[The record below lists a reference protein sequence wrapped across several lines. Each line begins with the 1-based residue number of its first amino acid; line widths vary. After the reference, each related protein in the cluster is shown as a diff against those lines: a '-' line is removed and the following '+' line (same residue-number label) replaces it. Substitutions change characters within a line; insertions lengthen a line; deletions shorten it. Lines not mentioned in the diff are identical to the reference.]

1 METISSI
8 IFAAMLNGNNNTICA
23 ISTPPGI
30 GGVAIIRIS
39 GTKSIPICNQV
50 LNKSILDLE
59 GYSVLFCSFEDNHQL
74 IDDVVVTVFR
84 GPKSFTGEDV
94 VEISCHGSNFIQ
106 QKIIECLISKG
117 CSMAAPGEFSQRAFL
132 NGKMDLSQTEA
143 IADLIHSK
151 SKAAHQTALKQ
162 LKGGFSNELKTLREK
177 LIHFASL
184 VELELDFSEED
195 VEFADR
201 KELYVLIN
209 DLSEHVE
216 NLIESFKLGNAI
228 KNGIQTVIIGRPNAG
243 KSTLLNGLLNE
254 QRAIVSS
261 TPGTTRD
268 TIEEVLN
275 INGIDFRFIDT
286 AGIRETIDNIE
297 KMGVE
302 RAIRKIESSSLII
315 YVYDA
320 SKEKAEQVKKDL
332 KTFNTS
338 NLPILTIANKA
349 DLLPSDST
357 VDAKHLKLSAINSTD
372 CQKVKDKIYQL
383 SGLNDL
389 NLESTIITNARHVEA
404 LQKAHADLL
413 KVKEGMDSNVTG
425 DFLAMDIRQVL
436 HHLGSITGEISS
448 DDLLGNIFA
457 NFCIG
462 K

>member
-8 IFAAMLNGNNNTICA
+8 IFATMLNGNNNTICA

-74 IDDVVVTVFR
+74 IDDVVVTVYR

-143 IADLIHSK
+143 IVDLIHSK

-228 KNGIQTVIIGRPNAG
+228 KNGVQTVIIGRPNAG

-268 TIEEVLN
+268 TIEAVSYTHL
-275 INGIDFRFIDT
+275 T
-286 AGIRETIDNIE
+286 LPTIRL
-297 KMGVE
+297 V
-302 RAIRKIESSSLII
+302 
-315 YVYDA
+315 
-320 SKEKAEQVKKDL
+320 
-332 KTFNTS
+332 
-338 NLPILTIANKA
+338 
-349 DLLPSDST
+349 
-357 VDAKHLKLSAINSTD
+357 
-372 CQKVKDKIYQL
+372 
-383 SGLNDL
+383 
-389 NLESTIITNARHVEA
+389 
-404 LQKAHADLL
+404 
-413 KVKEGMDSNVTG
+413 
-425 DFLAMDIRQVL
+425 
-436 HHLGSITGEISS
+436 
-448 DDLLGNIFA
+448 
-457 NFCIG
+457 
-462 K
+462 

>member
-1 METISSI
+1 
-8 IFAAMLNGNNNTICA
+8 MLNGNNNTICA

-39 GTKSIPICNQV
+39 GTKSISICNQV
-50 LNKSILDLE
+50 LNKPILDLE

-162 LKGGFSNELKTLREK
+162 LKGGVSNELKTLREK

-209 DLSEHVE
+209 ELSEHVE

-228 KNGIQTVIIGRPNAG
+228 KNGVQTVIIGRPNAG

-302 RAIRKIESSSLII
+302 RAIKKIESSSLII

>member
-8 IFAAMLNGNNNTICA
+8 IFATMLNGNNNTICA

-302 RAIRKIESSSLII
+302 RAIKKIESSSLII

-349 DLLPSDST
+349 DLLPSDIT

>member
-1 METISSI
+1 MT
-8 IFAAMLNGNNNTICA
+8 MPNLDNKTICA
-23 ISTPPGI
+23 ISTPPGV
-30 GGVAIIRIS
+30 GGVAIIRVSGKNSIS
-39 GTKSIPICNQV
+39 ICDQ
-50 LNKSILDLE
+50 LFNKSIIDLK
-59 GYSVLFCSFEDNHQL
+59 GYSVLYCSISDNNQL
-74 IDDVVVTVFR
+74 IDDVVVTIFR
-84 GPKSFTGEDV
+84 SPKSFTGENV
-94 VEISCHGSNFIQ
+94 VEISCHGSSYIQ
-106 QKIIECLISKG
+106 QKIIESLLSKG
-117 CSMAAPGEFSQRAFL
+117 CSMARPGEFSQRAFL

-151 SKAAHQTALKQ
+151 SNAAHQTALKQ
-162 LKGGFSNELKTLREK
+162 MKGGFSNELKALREK

-201 KELYVLIN
+201 KELYSLISE
-209 DLSEHVE
+209 LSEHVG

-228 KNGIQTVIIGRPNAG
+228 KNGVQTVIIGRPNAG

-286 AGIRETIDNIE
+286 AGIRETLDNIE

-302 RAIRKIESSSLII
+302 RAIEKIESSSLII

-338 NLPILTIANKA
+338 DLPILTIANKA

-357 VDAKHLKLSAINSTD
+357 VDAKHLKLSAINSKD
-372 CQKVKDKIYQL
+372 CQKVKDEIYRL

-389 NLESTIITNARHVEA
+389 NLESTIVTNARHVEA

>member
-8 IFAAMLNGNNNTICA
+8 IFATMLNGNNNTICA

-94 VEISCHGSNFIQ
+94 VEISCHGSNYIQ

-117 CSMAAPGEFSQRAFL
+117 CTMATPGEFSQRAFL

-162 LKGGFSNELKTLREK
+162 LKGGVYNELKTLREK

-209 DLSEHVE
+209 ELSKHVE
-216 NLIESFKLGNAI
+216 KLIESFKLGNAI

-286 AGIRETIDNIE
+286 AGIRETVDYIE

-302 RAIRKIESSSLII
+302 RAIKKIESSSLII

-349 DLLPSDST
+349 DLLPSDSIL
-357 VDAKHLKLSAINSTD
+357 DAKHLKLSAINSTD

-389 NLESTIITNARHVEA
+389 NLESTIITNTRHVEA

>member
-8 IFAAMLNGNNNTICA
+8 IFATMLNGNNNTICA

-209 DLSEHVE
+209 DLSEHIE

-302 RAIRKIESSSLII
+302 RAIKKIESSSLII

-338 NLPILTIANKA
+338 DLPILTIANKA

-357 VDAKHLKLSAINSTD
+357 VDAEHLKLSAINSTD

>member
-8 IFAAMLNGNNNTICA
+8 IFATMLNGNNNTICA

-162 LKGGFSNELKTLREK
+162 LKGGVSNELKTLREK

>member
-8 IFAAMLNGNNNTICA
+8 IFATMLNGNNNTICA
-23 ISTPPGI
+23 ISTPSGI

-94 VEISCHGSNFIQ
+94 VEISCHGSNYIQ
-106 QKIIECLISKG
+106 HKIIECLISKG

-209 DLSEHVE
+209 ELSEHVK
-216 NLIESFKLGNAI
+216 NLIKSFKLGNAI

-302 RAIRKIESSSLII
+302 RAIKKIESSSLII

>member
-1 METISSI
+1 
-8 IFAAMLNGNNNTICA
+8 MLNGNNNTICA

-209 DLSEHVE
+209 ELSEHVE

-302 RAIRKIESSSLII
+302 RAIKKIESSSLII

-357 VDAKHLKLSAINSTD
+357 VDAKHLKLSAINSKD

>member
-1 METISSI
+1 
-8 IFAAMLNGNNNTICA
+8 MLNGNNNTICA

-209 DLSEHVE
+209 DLS
-216 NLIESFKLGNAI
+216 
-228 KNGIQTVIIGRPNAG
+228 
-243 KSTLLNGLLNE
+243 
-254 QRAIVSS
+254 
-261 TPGTTRD
+261 
-268 TIEEVLN
+268 
-275 INGIDFRFIDT
+275 
-286 AGIRETIDNIE
+286 
-297 KMGVE
+297 
-302 RAIRKIESSSLII
+302 
-315 YVYDA
+315 
-320 SKEKAEQVKKDL
+320 
-332 KTFNTS
+332 
-338 NLPILTIANKA
+338 
-349 DLLPSDST
+349 
-357 VDAKHLKLSAINSTD
+357 
-372 CQKVKDKIYQL
+372 
-383 SGLNDL
+383 
-389 NLESTIITNARHVEA
+389 
-404 LQKAHADLL
+404 
-413 KVKEGMDSNVTG
+413 
-425 DFLAMDIRQVL
+425 
-436 HHLGSITGEISS
+436 
-448 DDLLGNIFA
+448 
-457 NFCIG
+457 
-462 K
+462 

>member
-1 METISSI
+1 MT
-8 IFAAMLNGNNNTICA
+8 MPNLDNNTICA
-23 ISTPPGI
+23 ISTPPGV
-30 GGVAIIRIS
+30 GGVAIIRVSGKNSIS
-39 GTKSIPICNQV
+39 ICDQ
-50 LNKSILDLE
+50 LFNKSIIDLK
-59 GYSVLFCSFEDNHQL
+59 GYSVLYCSISDNNQL
-74 IDDVVVTVFR
+74 IDDVVVTIFR
-84 GPKSFTGEDV
+84 SPKSFTGENV
-94 VEISCHGSNFIQ
+94 VEISCHGSSYIQ
-106 QKIIECLISKG
+106 QKIIESLLSKG
-117 CSMAAPGEFSQRAFL
+117 CSMARPGEFSQRAFL

-151 SKAAHQTALKQ
+151 SNAAHQTALKQ
-162 LKGGFSNELKTLREK
+162 MKGGFSNELKALREK

-201 KELYVLIN
+201 KELYSLISE
-209 DLSEHVE
+209 LSEHVG
-216 NLIESFKLGNAI
+216 NLIESFTLGNAI
-228 KNGIQTVIIGRPNAG
+228 KNGVQTVIIGRPNAG

-286 AGIRETIDNIE
+286 AGIRETLDNIE

-302 RAIRKIESSSLII
+302 RAIEKIESSSLII

-338 NLPILTIANKA
+338 DLPILTIANKA

-357 VDAKHLKLSAINSTD
+357 VDAKHLKLSAINSKD
-372 CQKVKDKIYQL
+372 CQKVKDEIYRL

-389 NLESTIITNARHVEA
+389 NLESTIVTNARHVEA

>member
-1 METISSI
+1 MT
-8 IFAAMLNGNNNTICA
+8 MPNLDNNTICA
-23 ISTPPGI
+23 ISTPPGV
-30 GGVAIIRIS
+30 GGVAIIRVSGKNSIS
-39 GTKSIPICNQV
+39 ICDQ
-50 LNKSILDLE
+50 LFNKSIIDLK
-59 GYSVLFCSFEDNHQL
+59 GYSVLYCSISDNNQL
-74 IDDVVVTVFR
+74 IDDVVVTIYR
-84 GPKSFTGEDV
+84 APQSFTGENV
-94 VEISCHGSNFIQ
+94 VEISCHGSSYIQ
-106 QKIIECLISKG
+106 QKIIESLLSKG
-117 CSMAAPGEFSQRAFL
+117 CSMARPGEFSQRAFL

-151 SKAAHQTALKQ
+151 SNAAHQTALKQ
-162 LKGGFSNELKTLREK
+162 MKGGFSNELKALREK

-201 KELYVLIN
+201 KELYSLIN
-209 DLSEHVE
+209 ELSEHVG

-228 KNGIQTVIIGRPNAG
+228 KNGVQTVIIGRPNAG

-286 AGIRETIDNIE
+286 AGIRETLDNIE

-302 RAIRKIESSSLII
+302 RAIEKIESSSLII

-338 NLPILTIANKA
+338 DLPILTIANKA

-357 VDAKHLKLSAINSTD
+357 VDAKHLKLSAINSKD
-372 CQKVKDKIYQL
+372 CQKVKDEIYRL

-389 NLESTIITNARHVEA
+389 NLESTIVTNARHVEA

>member
-1 METISSI
+1 
-8 IFAAMLNGNNNTICA
+8 MLNGNNNTICA

-286 AGIRETIDNIE
+286 AGIRKTIDNIE

>member
-1 METISSI
+1 
-8 IFAAMLNGNNNTICA
+8 MLNGNNNTICA

-209 DLSEHVE
+209 ELSEHVE

-228 KNGIQTVIIGRPNAG
+228 KNGVQTVIIGRPNAG

-302 RAIRKIESSSLII
+302 RAIKKIESSSLII

>member
-1 METISSI
+1 MTVSN
-8 IFAAMLNGNNNTICA
+8 LDNNTICA
-23 ISTPPGI
+23 ISTPPGV
-30 GGVAIIRIS
+30 GGVAIIRVSGKNSIS
-39 GTKSIPICNQV
+39 ICDQ
-50 LNKSILDLE
+50 LFNKSIINLK
-59 GYSVLFCSFEDNHQL
+59 GYSVLYCTIKDNNQL
-74 IDDVVVTVFR
+74 IDDVVVTLYR
-84 GPKSFTGEDV
+84 APQSFTGEDV
-94 VEISCHGSNFIQ
+94 VEISCHGSSYIQ
-106 QKIIECLISKG
+106 QKIIESLLSKG
-117 CSMAAPGEFSQRAFL
+117 CSMAQPGEFSQRAFL

-151 SKAAHQTALKQ
+151 SNAAHQTALKQ
-162 LKGGFSNELKTLREK
+162 MKGGFSNELKALREK

-201 KELYVLIN
+201 KELYSLIN
-209 DLSEHVE
+209 ELSEHVG

-228 KNGIQTVIIGRPNAG
+228 KNGVQTVIIGRPNAG

-286 AGIRETIDNIE
+286 AGIRETLDNIE

-302 RAIRKIESSSLII
+302 RAIEKIESSSLII

-320 SKEKAEQVKKDL
+320 SKEKAEQVQKDL

-338 NLPILTIANKA
+338 DLPILTIANKA

-357 VDAKHLKLSAINSTD
+357 VDTKHLKLSAINSKD
-372 CQKVKDKIYQL
+372 CQKVKDEIYQL

-389 NLESTIITNARHVEA
+389 KLESTIVTNSRHVEA
-404 LQKAHADLL
+404 LQKAHAELL
-413 KVKEGMDSNVTG
+413 KVKEGMDSKVTG

>member
-1 METISSI
+1 M
-8 IFAAMLNGNNNTICA
+8 
-23 ISTPPGI
+23 
-30 GGVAIIRIS
+30 
-39 GTKSIPICNQV
+39 
-50 LNKSILDLE
+50 
-59 GYSVLFCSFEDNHQL
+59 
-74 IDDVVVTVFR
+74 
-84 GPKSFTGEDV
+84 
-94 VEISCHGSNFIQ
+94 
-106 QKIIECLISKG
+106 
-117 CSMAAPGEFSQRAFL
+117 
-132 NGKMDLSQTEA
+132 
-143 IADLIHSK
+143 
-151 SKAAHQTALKQ
+151 
-162 LKGGFSNELKTLREK
+162 
-177 LIHFASL
+177 
-184 VELELDFSEED
+184 
-195 VEFADR
+195 
-201 KELYVLIN
+201 
-209 DLSEHVE
+209 
-216 NLIESFKLGNAI
+216 
-228 KNGIQTVIIGRPNAG
+228 
-243 KSTLLNGLLNE
+243 
-254 QRAIVSS
+254 
-261 TPGTTRD
+261 
-268 TIEEVLN
+268 LN

-357 VDAKHLKLSAINSTD
+357 VDAKHLKLSAINSKD

>member
-1 METISSI
+1 
-8 IFAAMLNGNNNTICA
+8 MLNGNNNTICA

>member
-1 METISSI
+1 
-8 IFAAMLNGNNNTICA
+8 MLNGNNNTICA

-302 RAIRKIESSSLII
+302 RAIKKIESSSLII

-357 VDAKHLKLSAINSTD
+357 VDAKHLKLSAINSKD

-389 NLESTIITNARHVEA
+389 NLESTIVTNARHVEA

-413 KVKEGMDSNVTG
+413 NVKEGMDSNVTG

>member
-8 IFAAMLNGNNNTICA
+8 IFATMLNGNNNTICA

-209 DLSEHVE
+209 DLSKHVE

-349 DLLPSDST
+349 DLLPSEST
-357 VDAKHLKLSAINSTD
+357 VDTKHLKLSAINSTD

>member
-1 METISSI
+1 
-8 IFAAMLNGNNNTICA
+8 MLNGNNNTICA
-23 ISTPPGI
+23 ISTPSGI

-117 CSMAAPGEFSQRAFL
+117 CSTAAPGEFSQRAFL

-209 DLSEHVE
+209 ELSEHVE

-302 RAIRKIESSSLII
+302 RAIKKIESSSLII

-372 CQKVKDKIYQL
+372 CLKVKDKIYQL

>member
-1 METISSI
+1 MTTAFLDNS
-8 IFAAMLNGNNNTICA
+8 TICA

-30 GGVAIIRIS
+30 GGVAIIRVSGNNAIS
-39 GTKSIPICNQV
+39 ICDQILTKSIKN
-50 LNKSILDLE
+50 LK
-59 GYSVLFCSFEDNHQL
+59 GYSIIYCSLKDNNEI
-74 IDDVVVTVFR
+74 IDDVVVTIYKA
-84 GPKSFTGEDV
+84 PHSFTGENV
-94 VEISCHGSNFIQ
+94 VEINCHGSSFIQ
-106 QKIIECLISKG
+106 QKIIEVLINKG
-117 CSMAAPGEFSQRAFL
+117 CAMARPGEFSQRAFL

-143 IADLIHSK
+143 VADLIHSK
-151 SKAAHQTALKQ
+151 NKAAHQTALKQ
-162 LKGGFSNELKTLREK
+162 MKGGFSNELKGLREK
-177 LIHFASL
+177 LINFASL

-201 KELYVLIN
+201 KQLYSLVEELSKHVL
-209 DLSEHVE
+209 
-216 NLIESFKLGNAI
+216 NLIESFQLGNAI
-228 KNGIQTVIIGRPNAG
+228 KNGVQTVIIGRPNAG

-286 AGIRETIDNIE
+286 AGIRETFDNIE

-302 RAIRKIESSSLII
+302 RAIEKIESSSLII

-320 SKEKAEQVKKDL
+320 SEEKAQDVERDL
-332 KTFNTS
+332 KTFNTA
-338 NLPILTIANKA
+338 NLPFLTIANKA
-349 DLLPSDST
+349 DLLPPGST
-357 VDAKHLKLSAINSTD
+357 INAKHLKLSAINSKD
-372 CQKVKDKIYQL
+372 CQTVKDEIYLL

-389 NLESTIITNARHVEA
+389 NLESTIVTNARHVEA

-413 KVKEGMDSNVTG
+413 KVKQGMDSNVTG

>member
-1 METISSI
+1 MT
-8 IFAAMLNGNNNTICA
+8 MPNLDNNTICA
-23 ISTPPGI
+23 ISTPPGV
-30 GGVAIIRIS
+30 GGVAIIRVSGKNSIS
-39 GTKSIPICNQV
+39 ICDQ
-50 LNKSILDLE
+50 LFNKSIIDLK
-59 GYSVLFCSFEDNHQL
+59 GYSVLYCSISDNNQL
-74 IDDVVVTVFR
+74 IDDVVVTIYR
-84 GPKSFTGEDV
+84 APQSFTGENV
-94 VEISCHGSNFIQ
+94 VEISCHGSSYIQ
-106 QKIIECLISKG
+106 QKIIESLLSKG
-117 CSMAAPGEFSQRAFL
+117 CSMARPGEFSQRAFL

-151 SKAAHQTALKQ
+151 SNAAHQTALKQ
-162 LKGGFSNELKTLREK
+162 MKGGFSNELKALREK

-201 KELYVLIN
+201 KELYSLIN
-209 DLSEHVE
+209 ELSEHVG

-228 KNGIQTVIIGRPNAG
+228 KNGVQTVIIGRPNAG

-286 AGIRETIDNIE
+286 AGIRETLDNIE

-302 RAIRKIESSSLII
+302 RAIEKIESSSLII

-320 SKEKAEQVKKDL
+320 SKEKAEQVQKDL

-338 NLPILTIANKA
+338 DLPILTIANKA
-349 DLLPSDST
+349 DLLPSDTT
-357 VDAKHLKLSAINSTD
+357 VDAKHLKLSAINSKD
-372 CQKVKDKIYQL
+372 CQKVKDEIYRL

-389 NLESTIITNARHVEA
+389 NLESTIVTNARHVEA

-413 KVKEGMDSNVTG
+413 KVKEGMDSKVTG

>member
-1 METISSI
+1 MT
-8 IFAAMLNGNNNTICA
+8 MPNLDNNTICA
-23 ISTPPGI
+23 ISTPPGV
-30 GGVAIIRIS
+30 GGVAIIRVSGKNSIS
-39 GTKSIPICNQV
+39 ICDQ
-50 LNKSILDLE
+50 LFNKSIIDLK
-59 GYSVLFCSFEDNHQL
+59 GYSVLYCSISDNNQL
-74 IDDVVVTVFR
+74 IDDVVVTIYR
-84 GPKSFTGEDV
+84 APQSFTGENV
-94 VEISCHGSNFIQ
+94 VEISCHGSSYIQ
-106 QKIIECLISKG
+106 QKIIESLLSKG
-117 CSMAAPGEFSQRAFL
+117 CSMARPGEFSQRAFL

-151 SKAAHQTALKQ
+151 SNAAHQTALKQ
-162 LKGGFSNELKTLREK
+162 MKGGFSNELKALREK

-201 KELYVLIN
+201 KELYSLIN
-209 DLSEHVE
+209 ELSEHVG

-228 KNGIQTVIIGRPNAG
+228 KNGVQTVIIGRPNAG

-286 AGIRETIDNIE
+286 AGIRETLDNIE

-302 RAIRKIESSSLII
+302 RAIEKIESSSLII

-320 SKEKAEQVKKDL
+320 SKEKAEQVQKDL

-338 NLPILTIANKA
+338 DLPILTIANKA
-349 DLLPSDST
+349 DLLPSDTT
-357 VDAKHLKLSAINSTD
+357 VDAKHLKLSAINSKD
-372 CQKVKDKIYQL
+372 CQKVKDEIYRL

-389 NLESTIITNARHVEA
+389 NLESTIVSNARHVEA

-413 KVKEGMDSNVTG
+413 KVKEGMDSKVTG

>member
-1 METISSI
+1 
-8 IFAAMLNGNNNTICA
+8 MLNGNNNTICA

-209 DLSEHVE
+209 ELSEHVG
-216 NLIESFKLGNAI
+216 NLIESFKHGNAI

-302 RAIRKIESSSLII
+302 RAIEKIQSASLII

-372 CQKVKDKIYQL
+372 CLKVKDKIYQL

-389 NLESTIITNARHVEA
+389 NLESTIITNARHVDA
-404 LQKAHADLL
+404 LQKAHTDLL

>member
-8 IFAAMLNGNNNTICA
+8 IFATMLNGNNNTICA

-302 RAIRKIESSSLII
+302 RAIEKIESSSLII

-372 CQKVKDKIYQL
+372 CLKVKDKIYQL

-389 NLESTIITNARHVEA
+389 NLESTIITNTRHVEA

>member
-8 IFAAMLNGNNNTICA
+8 IFATMLNGNNNTICA

-74 IDDVVVTVFR
+74 IDDVVVTVYR

-201 KELYVLIN
+201 EELYVLIN
-209 DLSEHVE
+209 ELSEHVE

-228 KNGIQTVIIGRPNAG
+228 KNGVQTVIIGRPNAG

-286 AGIRETIDNIE
+286 AGIRETLDNIE

-302 RAIRKIESSSLII
+302 RAIEKIESSSLII

-349 DLLPSDST
+349 DLLPSDCT

-413 KVKEGMDSNVTG
+413 KVKKGMDSNVTG

>member
-1 METISSI
+1 
-8 IFAAMLNGNNNTICA
+8 MLNGNNNTICA

-162 LKGGFSNELKTLREK
+162 LKGGVSNELKTLREK

-275 INGIDFRFIDT
+275 LNGIDFRFIDT

-302 RAIRKIESSSLII
+302 RAIKKIQSSSLII

-357 VDAKHLKLSAINSTD
+357 VDAKHLKLSAINSSD

>member
-8 IFAAMLNGNNNTICA
+8 IFATMLNGNNNTICA

-162 LKGGFSNELKTLREK
+162 LKGGVSNELKTLREK

-357 VDAKHLKLSAINSTD
+357 LDAKHLKLSAINSTD

>member
-1 METISSI
+1 
-8 IFAAMLNGNNNTICA
+8 MLNGNNNTICA

-349 DLLPSDST
+349 DLLPSEST
-357 VDAKHLKLSAINSTD
+357 VDTKHLKLSAINSTD